1 MANRHL
7 QGAPTPTDRLDLEGV
22 FLSPDDI
29 IILGV
34 VDMGRRQKVA
44 LEERINVRV
53 SAELLL
59 AVDAYAKQRGVSLSE
74 AVRELLRQGLEVAL
88 GKRV

>member
-1 MANRHL
+1 
-7 QGAPTPTDRLDLEGV
+7 V
-22 FLSPDDI
+22 
-29 IILGV
+29 
-34 VDMGRRQKVA
+34 RRQNVA

-74 AVRELLRQGLEVAL
+74 AVRELLKLGLGVAL